1 MHIITQAFTIIIILL
16 FNAYVI
22 HILRKELLEYQYAL
36 MLLGAGLG
44 MLFFAVFPGSLNTLS
59 HLLGIG
65 IPLNLI
71 YFGAILFCLLLIF
84 QLIVAVSRMR
94 RSIYELV
101 QEVSILK
108 KRLKEAEQQ
117 AEKPASQPN
126 PEAR

>member
-1 MHIITQAFTIIIILL
+1 MHIITQAFTVIIILL

-22 HILRKELLEYQYAL
+22 HVLRKELLEYQYAL

-44 MLFFAVFPGSLNTLS
+44 MLFFAIFPSSLTALS

-71 YFGAILFCLLLIF
+71 YFAAILFCLLLIF

-108 KRLKEAEQQ
+108 KRLLEAEQQ
-117 AEKPASQPN
+117 ASRQPSQPG
-126 PEAR
+126 PEAP